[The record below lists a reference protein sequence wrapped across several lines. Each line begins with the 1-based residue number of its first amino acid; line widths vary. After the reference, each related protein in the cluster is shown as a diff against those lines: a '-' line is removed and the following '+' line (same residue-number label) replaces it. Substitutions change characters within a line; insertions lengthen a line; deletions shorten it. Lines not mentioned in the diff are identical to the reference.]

1 MKLIKGKK
9 ADINYLARIVDIKE
23 FTKHPNPKVER
34 MKVAHIEG
42 YSICVGINEQPG
54 LYVYF
59 PTLSQINENLLAY
72 CNLYRNKEL
81 NRNPE
86 EKTGFFEKNGRV
98 KAIRLQGFPS
108 EGFLLPY
115 EQLQSW
121 VLSEVNV
128 NLPEFE
134 DGVEFNEV
142 EHDNK
147 TFWVCKKYIV
157 PEPTSSLG
165 GGRRNRRTKIV
176 KRFDKLREDQ
186 FRFHYDTVIFKKE
199 PNVISPDDL
208 ISITEKVHGTSG
220 ISAYVLCHKKLSLK
234 EKIAKWFTKESF
246 DIYDYVYA
254 SRSVIKNRYIN
265 NNVSL
270 GYYDCDVWAEADKIL
285 KPILCKGMTLYYE
298 IVGYLPTGNYIQK
311 NYDYGCVSPSKDE
324 AYKEGKHFKIY
335 VYRITTTNVDGIVHE
350 WSAREVQQWCK
361 FKGLRPV
368 TEFYYGYAKDLY
380 PQLNIEEHWNENFLN
395 CLASDKNFYMEELS
409 PSCNNKVP
417 HEGIVIKKEDGIPH
431 AWKLKTFAFLQGEQ
445 KDADKGETN
454 IEDNA

>member
-1 MKLIKGKK
+1 MKLVKDVK
-9 ADINYLARIVDIKE
+9 ADVNYLAKVVDIKE

-34 MKVAHIEG
+34 MKIAHIGG
-42 YSICVGINEQPG
+42 YGICVGINEQPG

-72 CNLYRNKEL
+72 CNLYRDKEL

-128 NLPEFE
+128 NLPIFE
-134 DGVEFNEV
+134 DGTEFNEV

-157 PEPTSSLG
+157 PEPTPSLG
-165 GGRRNRRTKIV
+165 GGRKNRRTKIV

-186 FRFHYDTVIFKKE
+186 FRFHYDTILIKKE
-199 PNVISPDDL
+199 PNVISPDNL

-234 EKIAKWFTKESF
+234 EKIAKWLTKESF
-246 DIYDYVYA
+246 DKYDYIYA
-254 SRSVIKNRYIN
+254 SRSVIKNQYYN
-265 NNVSL
+265 SQVTN
-270 GYYDCDVWAEADKIL
+270 GYYNCDVWEKADSYLRKYL
-285 KPILCKGMTLYYE
+285 VKGMTYYYE
-298 IVGYLPTGNYIQK
+298 IVGYLPNGGYIQK
-311 NYDYGCVSPSKDE
+311 GYDYGCIPPESEYV
-324 AYKEGKHFKIY
+324 EGLNFKVYI
-335 VYRITTTNVDGIVHE
+335 YRITTTNVEGIVHE

-368 TEFYYGYAKDLY
+368 TELYYGYARDLY
-380 PQLNIEEHWNENFLN
+380 PQLNPEDHWSENFLN
-395 CLASDKNFYMEELS
+395 CLANDKKFYMEELS

-431 AWKLKTFAFLQGEQ
+431 AWKLKCFAFLGKEQ
-445 KDADKGETN
+445 SEADKGETN